1 MTTNRGGRPQYT
13 PTDKERAQCKA
24 LAAMGVPHTDIALV
38 LQISAPTLRRHFRH
52 ELDTGIVEA
61 NAKVAQSLFK
71 QATDP
76 VKPSVVAAIFW
87 LKVRAGWVEGG
98 DREPREEIPGKKE
111 QANRAARV
119 AHKGTGW
126 DDLLTPQP
134 PTPLQ

>member
-1 MTTNRGGRPQYT
+1 MTTNRGGRPKYT
-13 PTDKERAQCKA
+13 PTEKERSQCKA

-52 ELDTGIVEA
+52 ELDTGMVEA

-71 QATDP
+71 QATDT

-87 LKVRAGWVEGG
+87 LKVRAGWVEGC
-98 DREPREEIPGKKE
+98 DREPREEVLGKKE

-119 AHKGTGW
+119 AQQGTEW
-126 DDLLTPQP
+126 ERLLQP
-134 PTPLQ
+134 TAPLQ